1 MRTMQYHFEHV
12 FSIIFFFFSYELFIS
27 DQSQR
32 VYSSNDKSSDDELG
46 KIRKE
51 KTEETEDERER
62 RKKKRRGN
70 EEQGGSSSSSSS
82 HRQWWVESNH
92 IRPISLPFKRFHS
105 SLQYSWHELVI
116 ITAKQV
122 SVVCVCGR
130 SRPLSS
136 GIEGTARLC
145 SLTKLE
151 GEY

>member
-70 EEQGGSSSSSSS
+70 EEQGGSSSS